1 MAEQTMKNGSAR
13 ICLITGGTSGIG
25 AATALQLARYGI
37 TVVIVGRN
45 IRRCIRQVQSIRRK
59 VPNARVE
66 YLVADLSSQQEVR
79 HLASEFTA
87 RYHSLD
93 ILINNA
99 GAYFG
104 KREISVDGLEMSFA
118 LNHMAYFL
126 LTNLL
131 VDSLKKSTDGRV
143 VVVSSGAHVNGTI
156 DFNDLQTVKNYSAM
170 KAYSQ
175 SKLANLLFTYA
186 LGRRLKGTR
195 VTVNALDPGFVAT
208 NLGSNNNWLR
218 TRLRNLLKRTMLRPA
233 EGARTVV
240 YLATSP
246 EVDGV
251 SGQYF
256 YECRPIR
263 SSDGS
268 YDETIAEKL
277 WTLSEELSRG
287 MPAERTLNDGN
298 NMIIHTTR
306 SKHSLLN
313 ESIQ

>member
-1 MAEQTMKNGSAR
+1 
-13 ICLITGGTSGIG
+13 
-25 AATALQLARYGI
+25 
-37 TVVIVGRN
+37 
-45 IRRCIRQVQSIRRK
+45 
-59 VPNARVE
+59 
-66 YLVADLSSQQEVR
+66 
-79 HLASEFTA
+79 
-87 RYHSLD
+87 
-93 ILINNA
+93 
-99 GAYFG
+99 
-104 KREISVDGLEMSFA
+104 
-118 LNHMAYFL
+118 
-126 LTNLL
+126 
-131 VDSLKKSTDGRV
+131 

-156 DFNDLQTVKNYSAM
+156 DFDNSQTEKNYSAM